1 MGEAA
6 RRLRYTGMKA
16 RPLAPGQQIQLTP
29 AQMKDAK
36 PKVCECGCDD
46 FIQVVKI
53 STISKLISP
62 TGQEL
67 TTKQARLACKD
78 CGKALE

>member
-1 MGEAA
+1 MGEAT
-6 RRLRYTGMKA
+6 RRMRDRVMRVK
-16 RPLAPGQQIQLTP
+16 PLAPGQQIQLTP
-29 AQMKDAK
+29 AQMKNAI

-53 STISKLISP
+53 STIPASNSP

-67 TTKQARLACKD
+67 TTKQARLVCKD

>member
-1 MGEAA
+1 MAEAM
-6 RRLRYTGMKA
+6 RRLKATGLTK

-36 PKVCECGCDD
+36 PKVCECSCND

-53 STISKLISP
+53 STISAAISP

-67 TTKQARLACKD
+67 TTKQARLVCKD